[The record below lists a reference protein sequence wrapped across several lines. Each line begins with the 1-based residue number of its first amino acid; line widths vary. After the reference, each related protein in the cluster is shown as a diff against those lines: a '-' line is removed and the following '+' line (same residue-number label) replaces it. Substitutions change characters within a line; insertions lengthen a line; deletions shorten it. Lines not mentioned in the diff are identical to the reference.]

1 MLTLAASLRVYLA
14 SAPIDMR
21 KSFDGLSTA
30 AREVVGG
37 DPLSGHLFVFFNRS
51 RTITKVLFWDRSGYC
66 VFAKRLERG
75 TFHLPDV
82 VGKASVELESAELS
96 LILEGI
102 DLRGSRRR
110 RRWSPPSASGSH
122 DSDRKELTSIA
133 VR

>member
-1 MLTLAASLRVYLA
+1 VLTLAASLRVYLA

-21 KSFDGLSTA
+21 KSFDGLSAA
-30 AREVVGG
+30 ARAVIGG

-75 TFHLPDV
+75 TFHLPDSA
-82 VGKASVELESAELS
+82 GKASVELESAELS

-110 RRWSPPSASGSH
+110 RRWSPPPASASH
-122 DSDRKELTSIA
+122 DSAQKVLTAIA
-133 VR
+133 DP